1 MNKIFKRILI
11 ILGGILAFILVAV
24 IITAVVT
31 GITLHNAEVTYGN
44 TSELALGVSPE
55 DIAKNPKK
63 YDGKF
68 VRVRGVLS
76 VALEDIALYPSGNDY
91 INRPLPEGDE
101 FLSNA
106 IWLNDTGLKSTFGV
120 NLEDLMEYRGKYVV
134 IEGYFNPWENGH
146 FDCYAGTIENISY
159 ISIEKGRKIYTF
171 EREGLLHIL
180 GYWFENHFPSPLALW
195 RLMV

>member
-11 ILGGILAFILVAV
+11 ILGGILAFILVSV
-24 IITAVVT
+24 IITVAVT
-31 GITLHNAEVTYGN
+31 GITLHNAEVTYG
-44 TSELALGVSPE
+44 TPSELALDVSVK
-55 DIAKNPKK
+55 DLAKNPKK

-68 VRVRGVLS
+68 IKVRGVFS
-76 VALEDIALYPSGNDY
+76 YALENIALYPSQSDY

-120 NLEDLMEYRGKYVV
+120 NLEDLMEYRGKYMV
-134 IEGYFNPWENGH
+134 IEGNFNPWSNGH
-146 FDCYAGTIENISY
+146 FDCYPGAIENISY
-159 ISIEKGRKIYTF
+159 LSIEKGRKIYTF
-171 EREGLLHIL
+171 EREGLPFLL

-195 RLMV
+195 KLLV